1 MENPMPTLRLLLAL
15 VAAALLPSATPR
27 GSVVAGDFQQAS
39 TGPFI
44 DLKSSDELRARFNAD
59 SGHVRLVLLLSP
71 T

>member
-1 MENPMPTLRLLLAL
+1 MPTLRLVIML
-15 VAAALLPSATPR
+15 VAAALLSGATPR
-27 GSVVAGDFQQAS
+27 ASLTARDFEQAS

-44 DLKSSDELRARFNAD
+44 DLKGSDELRARFNED